1 MKRLAEVFTKALG
14 ALTPSVAIRAADIL
28 APAGR
33 LVRTMPDGRD
43 IREVLP
49 QLSEREAKHIASRL
63 LRMEAR
69 NHVLVRRLRDGGRAR
84 INGLLLN
91 DTAPALPAQ
100 PPLILGT
107 FHMGPV
113 HALGAALEGTP
124 LLALRNEG
132 DGHNNQQ
139 RRAAAFYHATARL
152 RDGEIVLMALDPQ
165 RATRITVPFLGG
177 ALNLARGAFTL
188 AHSLGVPIVPIVA
201 RWRGMKIDVICGEK
215 LDGSDERELAQSA
228 ARWLERY
235 LRQNPA
241 ELSLRILDLMER

>member
-1 MKRLAEVFTKALG
+1 VRRVADILTKSLG
-14 ALTPSVAIRAADIL
+14 FLTPAIAMRAADVL

-33 LVRTMPDGRD
+33 LVRTLPDAEDLR
-43 IREVLP
+43 RVLP
-49 QLSEREAKHIASRL
+49 QLSEREAKRIAARI

-69 NHVLVRRLRDGGRAR
+69 NHVLVRWLKHGGRAR
-84 INGLLLN
+84 IRGLLLH
-91 DTAPALPAQ
+91 DAPPILPA

-107 FHMGPV
+107 FHMGPI

-124 LLALRNEG
+124 LLALRNTG
-132 DGHNNQQ
+132 NGNQQ

-152 RDGEIVLMALDPQ
+152 RNGEVVLMALDPQ

-188 AHSLGVPIVPIVA
+188 SRTTGAPIVPIAA
-201 RWRGMKIDVICGEK
+201 RWHGMKVEVVCGEK
-215 LDGSDERELAQSA
+215 LEGSDERELAQSA

-235 LRQNPA
+235 LLDNPA
-241 ELSLRILDLMER
+241 EISLRILDLMER